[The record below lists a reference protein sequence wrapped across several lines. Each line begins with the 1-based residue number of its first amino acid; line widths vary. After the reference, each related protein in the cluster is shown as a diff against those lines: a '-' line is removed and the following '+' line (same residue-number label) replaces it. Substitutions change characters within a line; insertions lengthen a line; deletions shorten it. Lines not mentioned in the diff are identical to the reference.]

1 MLVIVTAAVL
11 VAVNFVT
18 IKDFFVGMGY
28 MPTRGMTEIRESLQL
43 TGRGEFLFKASRPEL
58 DERGDFNRNCRDED
72 TETAILGC
80 YRDEKIFIYNIV
92 DDELAGIREL
102 TTAHELLHAVYARM
116 SESEQAKWGELLATV
131 YEQNKDIL
139 EEEIEAYD
147 EGERAE
153 ELYVRAGTE
162 VRDLPEA
169 LEEHYGEIFR
179 NQDRVVG
186 YYESYIAAFLEIDAA
201 IDELDTEMKA
211 ALAQINTRTAE
222 YERRTAQLAADIVS
236 FNACAEVAGCFKADG
251 EFWERRG
258 RLVTE
263 REALTEMYSE
273 LNEMIDEYNEMVGE
287 YNANVIHGQML
298 NDLINSAVEP
308 EEIE

>member
-1 MLVIVTAAVL
+1 
-11 VAVNFVT
+11 
-18 IKDFFVGMGY
+18 
-28 MPTRGMTEIRESLQL
+28 MPKLSERE
-43 TGRGEFLFKASRPEL
+43 EFNANCREVL
-58 DERGDFNRNCRDED
+58 DEEMSV
-72 TETAILGC
+72 LGC
-80 YRDEKIFIYNIV
+80 YTEGNIYVYNIV
-92 DDELAGIREL
+92 AEELSGIREL
-102 TTAHELLHAVYARM
+102 TTAHELLHAVWARM
-116 SESEQAKWGELLATV
+116 SEGERNELADELAEV
-131 YEQNKDIL
+131 LKQNQDIL
-139 EEEIEAYD
+139 KSEIDNYEMS
-147 EGERAE
+147 ERQE
-153 ELYVRAGTE
+153 ELFVRAGTE
-162 VRDLPEA
+162 VADLPAE
-169 LEEHYGEIFR
+169 LEKVYAEIFR

-263 REALTEMYSE
+263 REALMEMYSE
-273 LNEMIDEYNEMVGE
+273 INEMIDEYNEMVGE